1 MRIHTALVIALSGTA
16 LLLAGC
22 DKGGDAPGSAASGD
36 AVSDASGAV
45 VGDAPGVDASGA
57 AGPATG
63 DTPVASTLDM
73 AALAERR
80 DPERLLRYYVSAI
93 RIGDWVNG
101 AKAWSL
107 DAQMTPGKLEAEF
120 GAKAGPKLA
129 VGKGDMEG
137 AAGSLYYEAPLVV
150 DFGDGRPS
158 KRGTI
163 VLRRVN
169 DVPGASEEQL
179 NWRIERTSTLTQ

>member
-1 MRIHTALVIALSGTA
+1 MRIKTALATAVWGALSGTV
-16 LLLAGC
+16 LLLAAC
-22 DKGGDAPGSAASGD
+22 DKPADAPTAGASADAVSGASG
-36 AVSDASGAV
+36 AVLGEAPGSDASGA
-45 VGDAPGVDASGA
+45 PAS
-57 AGPATG
+57 
-63 DTPVASTLDM
+63 VASSLDTG
-73 AALAERR
+73 ALNERR

-93 RIGDWVNG
+93 RVGDWTSG
-101 AKAWSL
+101 ARAWGL
-107 DAQMTPGKLEAEF
+107 DAQMTPAKLEAEF
-120 GAKAGPKLA
+120 GGKAGPKLA

>member
-1 MRIHTALVIALSGTA
+1 MRIKAGLAIAISGAALM
-16 LLLAGC
+16 LAAC
-22 DKGGDAPGSAASGD
+22 DKGSNAPTSAASMD
-36 AVSDASGAV
+36 AMAGAAGAV
-45 VGDAPGVDASGA
+45 VDDAPSGGASSAVGES
-57 AGPATG
+57 G
-63 DTPVASTLDM
+63 VASTLDM
-73 AALAERR
+73 AALNERR

-93 RIGDWVNG
+93 RVGDWVNG
-101 AKAWSL
+101 ARAWSL
-107 DAQMTPGKLEAEF
+107 DAEMTPAKLEAEF
-120 GAKAGPKLA
+120 GGKAGPKLA

-169 DVPGASEEQL
+169 DVPGASGEQL

>member
-1 MRIHTALVIALSGTA
+1 MRITAALAIALSGSA
-16 LLLAGC
+16 LLLAAC
-22 DKGGDAPGSAASGD
+22 DKTPDAPGSMASAD

-45 VGDAPGVDASGA
+45 VDAPGGD
-57 AGPATG
+57 ATG
-63 DTPVASTLDM
+63 TAAEAAPDSTLDM
-73 AALAERR
+73 AALVERR

-93 RIGDWVNG
+93 RVGDWASA

-107 DAQMTPGKLEAEF
+107 DAQMTPAKLEAEF